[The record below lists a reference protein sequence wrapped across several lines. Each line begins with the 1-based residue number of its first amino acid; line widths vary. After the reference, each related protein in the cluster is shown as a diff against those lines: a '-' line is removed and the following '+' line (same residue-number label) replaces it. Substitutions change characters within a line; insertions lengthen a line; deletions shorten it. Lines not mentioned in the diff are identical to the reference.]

1 MSDLALEAAITRT
14 LAECWDRISFGR
26 EYIPISQVW
35 SLLEDFQLRLCA
47 SLASAAAKPV
57 RSLLN
62 GEEKLT
68 LAQMSAASPGL
79 RFYRGELEGFIL
91 KLVGAPSMLQ
101 FLTDRTQMNHFDL
114 MHALGVERRTPRRG
128 AGRTDQDYRP
138 LLPPQSPALVAP
150 SDGHA
155 IEIARY
161 RDKIAQLELQVL
173 RLSQAAEPGEN
184 AALREFEAIDTAEH
198 ERLMRRLVEGVE
210 RLDALVASLRRR
222 LAAARSEPRI
232 LPLRVPPIIRNYARR
247 GYASWRALALAVVA
261 VVLLTIVVVSAL
273 RCLLFVVVASMGPSS
288 PAFDRYIY
296 DTDVERTRP
305 AIQWWKEIEWL
316 ERSIYQLQDWAS

>member
-35 SLLEDFQLRLCA
+35 SLLEDFQSRLCA

-62 GEEKLT
+62 GEEKST

-128 AGRTDQDYRP
+128 AGRPDQDYRP
-138 LLPPQSPALVAP
+138 LSPPQSPALVAP

-161 RDKIAQLELQVL
+161 RDKIAQLESQVS

-210 RLDALVASLRRR
+210 RSDALVASLRRR

-232 LPLRVPPIIRNYARR
+232 LPSRVPPIIRNYARR

-261 VVLLTIVVVSAL
+261 VVSLTIVVVSAL